1 MPMTRYSTSIAAIVA
16 PSFRAC
22 GPGQT
27 EVSAV
32 AGEWTLDELLRAAL
46 RKAADART
54 ERRDARETIARL
66 ERERVTFLD
75 TIATLN
81 NECNAWESA
90 LTEARADAAR
100 MRLALEA
107 LEGRWLCDCSLDGVT
122 CENKPTCPDMIVAL
136 ALDPYGHPLAPLPG
150 GLVDSEGVFWPTCA
164 ICGKTHLT
172 PDDGW
177 LARHDAEVRDK
188 SIRDAVAESKEE
200 CWHCGAP
207 QAEQLARREET
218 VRATIVALRKAL
230 ELSAGGWEDLK
241 ALAVEKGT
249 GRVKGLFVSAAKLD
263 EQSAALA
270 ITDDRRAT
278 EWLARHVEEAVE
290 PYREALLMLSFC
302 PECDEEYPGTANHK
316 PDCRVGLAEEQRHG
330 ITRAGRAGTDMEA
343 RAALADPAPLEWLR
357 QHDAALL
364 APYRAFAEFVSRPEA
379 FEDFAEVRRWAK
391 SMMAHADRTAGR
403 AGTEGQP

>member
-1 MPMTRYSTSIAAIVA
+1 MPSEEAWSAFLTIELEETNVAVEGLSGELFTAIHEA
-16 PSFRAC
+16 LGEASMC
-22 GPGQT
+22 WENPGG
-27 EVSAV
+27 
-32 AGEWTLDELLRAAL
+32 AGVFDSNH
-46 RKAADART
+46 AADVGLRLSQTVGA
-54 ERRDARETIARL
+54 TIARL
-66 ERERVTFLD
+66 ERERLTFLD

-81 NECNAWESA
+81 NECNAWEAA
-90 LTEARADAAR
+90 LTESRAAAAR
-100 MRLALEA
+100 MRLALEEA
-107 LEGRWLCDCSLDGVT
+107 QGVAARLRHTDFDDGQGGQLP
-122 CENKPTCPDMIVAL
+122 CRAL
-136 ALDPYGHPLAPLPG
+136 ATDLADDEPRG
-150 GLVDSEGVFWPTCA
+150 CGCGVWGIQREIRDA
-164 ICGKTHLT
+164 LA

-177 LARHDAEVRDK
+177 
-188 SIRDAVAESKEE
+188 
-200 CWHCGAP
+200 
-207 QAEQLARREET
+207 LARREET